1 MIFKS
6 VSNLN
11 TKTEKTF
18 FLEQINVYIR
28 LTEVF
33 IEKYNKSVDGI
44 LNEPNIGEL
53 QSIGVIEDER
63 EIDELKKV
71 LGKQYLSLIHI

>member
-11 TKTEKTF
+11 TKTEKAF

-33 IEKYNKSVDGI
+33 IEKYNKSMTGI
-44 LNEPNIGEL
+44 LKEPNIGEL
-53 QSIGVIEDER
+53 QSIGVIENER

-71 LGKQYLSLIHI
+71 LGIQYNELLKL